1 MDEETQEDG
10 EEVKSK
16 FREFSNNIL
25 QLWDKCGRLIFES
38 ISQIRSSDSD
48 DSNTVDNRRQ

>member
-10 EEVKSK
+10 EEVKTK

-25 QLWDKCGRLIFES
+25 QLWDKYRRLIFES

-48 DSNTVDNRRQ
+48 EANNVDNRRQ